1 MRASLLLTLLL
12 IFGLSQQAFST
23 EKITLQLR
31 WHHQAQFIGYYI
43 AKSKGF
49 YDEVGLD
56 VFIKAGGPG
65 IVPWQEVLNG
75 RADYAVEN
83 SNALTAFMYGEPIT
97 ALAAIYQHSPSAFLT
112 KQSSG
117 IQHPKDLARK
127 RVMIFPGGQ
136 DPELMLLLQQQGL
149 TKYDLDLIA
158 TSTDLNDLINDE
170 IDAFNAYISNEP
182 YALEQLNI
190 PYYLIKPSDYGI
202 DFYSDILITSRNTV
216 TNKQT
221 RTDQFISA
229 SLKGWQYALSHPEEA
244 ITHFK
249 EEYPTKK
256 NMGHLRFE
264 LNMAHE
270 LIMPEFIE
278 IGHMNPKR
286 WQHMVDMLAD
296 ANIIRTKHSLDGFLY
311 KHKSSIDWDFWKPV
325 IYMAAGLMIILACIS
340 FYLWS
345 LTLKLK
351 REVSTRR
358 AAEQQLKHLATHDS
372 LTGLANR
379 SALTSH
385 LDMFVKLARRYNLT
399 PVILYIDLDGFKE
412 INDTYG
418 HSAGDQALIRFAKKT
433 QSLLRESDIFGRLGG
448 DEFLILL
455 ENSTREGS
463 HHLAHKILNNLE
475 TPMKFKNTNSRMSAS
490 IGIAIYKN
498 HLETFDQFLT
508 RADNA
513 MYYVKNNGK
522 SGIGIAAPFSQNTK
536 TSSKH
541 NRKSFV

>member
-1 MRASLLLTLLL
+1 MRASLLLSLFL
-12 IFGLSQQAFST
+12 IFSLSHQAT
-23 EKITLQLR
+23 AADKVTLQLR
-31 WHHQAQFIGYYI
+31 WHHQAQFIGYYT

-56 VFIKAGGPG
+56 VLIKAGGPG
-65 IVPWQEVLNG
+65 IVPWQEVING

-117 IQHPKDLARK
+117 IQNPKDLAGK
-127 RVMIFPGGQ
+127 KVMIFPGGQ
-136 DPELMLLLQQQGL
+136 DPELMLLLQGQGL

-182 YALEQLNI
+182 DALEQLNI

-202 DFYSDILITSRNTV
+202 DFYSDILITNQQKIID
-216 TNKQT
+216 NQAQADK
-221 RTDQFISA
+221 FISA
-229 SLKGWQYALSHPEEA
+229 SLRGWQYALSHPEEA
-244 ITHFK
+244 INLFK
-249 EEYPTKK
+249 EEYPTQK
-256 NMGHLRFE
+256 NLGHLRFE

-270 LIMPEFIE
+270 LIMPELIE

-286 WQHMVDMLAD
+286 WQDMVDMLAD
-296 ANIIRTKHSLDGFLY
+296 ANIIRTKHSLDGFIY
-311 KHKSSIDWDFWKPV
+311 KHQDSIDWDFWKPI
-325 IYMAAGLMIILACIS
+325 IYMSVGLMAILTSIS
-340 FYLWS
+340 FYLLS
-345 LTLKLK
+345 LNLKLK
-351 REVSTRR
+351 REISTRR

-385 LDMFVKLARRYNLT
+385 LDMFVKLARRNHLT

-412 INDTYG
+412 INDTHG
-418 HSAGDQALIRFAKKT
+418 HSAGDQALIRFSKKT
-433 QSLLRESDIFGRLGG
+433 QALLRESDIFGRLGG

-455 ENSTREGS
+455 ENSTREGA
-463 HHLAHKILNNLE
+463 HHLAHKILSSLE
-475 TPMKFKNTNSRMSAS
+475 MPMKFKNSNNQMSAS

-498 HLETFDQFLT
+498 HEETFDQFLT

-522 SGIGIAAPFSQNTK
+522 AGIGIAAPFTQK
-536 TSSKH
+536 SKS
-541 NRKSFV
+541 KAFV